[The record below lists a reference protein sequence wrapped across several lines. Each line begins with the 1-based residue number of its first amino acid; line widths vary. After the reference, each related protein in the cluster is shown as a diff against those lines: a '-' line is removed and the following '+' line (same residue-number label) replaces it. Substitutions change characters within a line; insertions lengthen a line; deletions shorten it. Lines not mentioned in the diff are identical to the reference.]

1 MSVKQVISLM
11 ATTPG
16 ADEFYTGVEYG
27 VARQLS
33 CQCQFSAIS
42 LFWEGVKLFHIL
54 DASDSYQKMP
64 LGNVFHVNRSSGCTC
79 QLAVM
84 NLCDPP
90 LLASLVSIG
99 TWTLWQFLSSVH
111 QLFEGK
117 DAHRLGY
124 RRQRRRIKI
133 RQWRNYKI
141 IGGPWSGTCR
151 SPFLFWP
158 FSSSFGSL
166 SLPHRYLHTIKA
178 FKFHR
183 IEKFG
188 IMWPIIASLRFDP
201 GTDPRRLARE
211 SIAINVTCFLSILI

>member
-16 ADEFYTGVEYG
+16 ADEFNTGVEYG
-27 VARQLS
+27 VARESS

-42 LFWEGVKLFHIL
+42 LFWERVKLFHIL
-54 DASDSYQKMP
+54 DAFDSYQRKP
-64 LGNVFHVNRSSGCTC
+64 LGVLFHVNRSSVCTC

-84 NLCDPP
+84 TLCDVFSSLFP
-90 LLASLVSIG
+90 LASIG

-111 QLFEGK
+111 QLFEGQ
-117 DAHRLGY
+117 DAHRLGH

-141 IGGPWSGTCR
+141 IGASRSGR

-158 FSSSFGSL
+158 FTSSFGSL
-166 SLPHRYLHTIKA
+166 SLPRCYLHMIKA

-183 IEKFG
+183 IENFW

-211 SIAINVTCFLSILI
+211 SIAINLTCFLSILI

>member
-1 MSVKQVISLM
+1 MHLSVRCDG
-11 ATTPG
+11 P
-16 ADEFYTGVEYG
+16 
-27 VARQLS
+27 
-33 CQCQFSAIS
+33 
-42 LFWEGVKLFHIL
+42 FW
-54 DASDSYQKMP
+54 S
-64 LGNVFHVNRSSGCTC
+64 
-79 QLAVM
+79 
-84 NLCDPP
+84 PP
-90 LLASLVSIG
+90 PLASLASIG

-124 RRQRRRIKI
+124 RRQRRRIQI

-166 SLPHRYLHTIKA
+166 SLPHRHLHTIKA

-183 IEKFG
+183 IEKCG
-188 IMWPIIASLRFDP
+188 IMWPIIASLRVDP

-211 SIAINVTCFLSILI
+211 SIAINLTCFLSILI

>member
-1 MSVKQVISLM
+1 MPVKQVISLM

-141 IGGPWSGTCR
+141 IGTPWSGTCR
-151 SPFLFWP
+151 SLFFSGHSARLLGHFLC
-158 FSSSFGSL
+158 L
-166 SLPHRYLHTIKA
+166 TVICIR
-178 FKFHR
+178 
-183 IEKFG
+183 
-188 IMWPIIASLRFDP
+188 LR
-201 GTDPRRLARE
+201 LLN
-211 SIAINVTCFLSILI
+211 SIGLKNLE